1 MHFRALCVTLY
12 IEVRLM
18 SNGRIAVLIPSVYD
32 ELDKELISGIQT
44 ASTEIGY
51 DTLIFT
57 GVSTENVD
65 GYTQGEN
72 NIYKLPFVSEVD
84 GIILAANRF
93 SNNELKIS
101 VIKQIE
107 KSGIPCVAIEE
118 ETDHIKGVFLDQG
131 KVIYDIT
138 THLIAYH
145 GYRDILCLTGPNGN
159 SEAEKRAEGYMQAVK
174 EFGISAKV
182 IYGDF
187 WRNAPTELAQ
197 NIVSG
202 KYLKP
207 EAIVCTSDVMAV
219 TLCQVFTENGIK
231 VPDDVAV
238 TGYDGSIYTAM
249 TKPAITTAF
258 GGDKCLGKL
267 AVKEIAE
274 QLGIKCSFDCG
285 EIAIRFCGS
294 CGCENVNEERNILLD
309 YTEKMVRTRLGR
321 KSLMFSNYIAKMS
334 DCGDIPKFA
343 AVLDSLR
350 HLLYDCRSVNVC
362 LCDDWRKEHPEY
374 RKSGFS
380 ENMNLIYSEE
390 QPGQLAFP
398 VKKLLPSLSI
408 PHEPQFWVFSS
419 LHYTDKI
426 MGYIATC
433 YDSAEHFTADE
444 HYTGWCDAVA
454 NGLDIVIKKSN
465 TEYIWQ
471 KLEEK
476 NKTDLYTGLLSK
488 RGFALK
494 ATENDKLML
503 ISFPERYK
511 EMQYFVS
518 IVSAVLRSD
527 DSGKIALYLGGTLF
541 GVSIKNNIYKDFME
555 KFCRSL
561 SELGIYITENDL
573 EIIAENIDDNCDIE
587 RKLTEMMNLLSD
599 KNTSRRSEVYSVFF
613 SELRKSMKYTPQDN
627 WNVLIASEK
636 AGLSAS
642 HFQRLYKKYFGVS
655 FNEELIRFRLDRA
668 KYLLKNTSMSV
679 QRVAEECGYTSAAH
693 FMRQFKDRE
702 KVSAG
707 KYRKG

>member
-1 MHFRALCVTLY
+1 
-12 IEVRLM
+12 M

-32 ELDKELISGIQT
+32 ELDKELISGIHT
-44 ASTEIGY
+44 AANSIGF

-57 GVSTENVD
+57 GVSTENLD
-65 GYTQGEN
+65 SYTQGEN
-72 NIYKLPFVSEVD
+72 NIFNLPFAAEVD

-93 SNNELKIS
+93 SNNELKNS
-101 VIKQIE
+101 VLKQIE
-107 KSGIPCVAIEE
+107 KSRIPCVAIEE
-118 ETDHIKGVFLDQG
+118 ETDCVKGVFLDQG

-138 THLIAYH
+138 THLITYH
-145 GYRDILCLTGPNGN
+145 GYRDILCLTGPCGN
-159 SEAEKRAEGYMQAVK
+159 NEAEKRADGYMQAAK
-174 EFGISAKV
+174 EFGIPVKL

-187 WRNAPTELAQ
+187 WRNAPYELAK
-197 NIVSG
+197 NIASG
-202 KYLKP
+202 KITKP

-238 TGYDGSIYTAM
+238 TGYDGSIYTLM

-258 GGDKCLGKL
+258 GGDKCLGML
-267 AVKEIAE
+267 SVKELTE
-274 QLGIKCSFDCG
+274 QLGVNFNSDCG
-285 EIAIRFCGS
+285 EIGIRFCGS
-294 CGCENVNEERNILLD
+294 CGCRNIDEERNILLEH
-309 YTEKMVRTRLGR
+309 TEKMVRTRLGR
-321 KSLMFSNYIAKMS
+321 KPFMFSNYIAKMS

-350 HLLYDCRSVNVC
+350 YLLYDCRSVNVC

-380 ENMNLIYSEE
+380 ENMNLIYSEG
-390 QPGQLAFP
+390 QPGQLGFS
-398 VKKLLPSLSI
+398 VRKLLPCLDI
-408 PHEPQFWVFSS
+408 PHEPQLWVFSS

-433 YDSAEHFTADE
+433 YDSAEQFTADE

-488 RGFALK
+488 RGFAAK
-494 ATENDKLML
+494 ATENDML
-503 ISFPERYK
+503 ILVSFPQRYT

-527 DSGKIALYLGGTLF
+527 DSTKTALYLGDTVF
-541 GVSIKNNIYKDFME
+541 GVSINNSAYEGMLE

-561 SELGIYITENDL
+561 SELGIYVAENDL
-573 EIIAENIDDNCDIE
+573 EIITDNIDINCDIE
-587 RKLTEMMNLLSD
+587 RKLTEMMNLFSE
-599 KNTSRRSEVYSVFF
+599 KNGSRGGELYSEIF
-613 SELRKSMKYTPQDN
+613 SELRKSMKYTPQDDWCVN
-627 WNVLIASEK
+627 AASQK
-636 AGLSAS
+636 TGLSAS
-642 HFQRLYKKYFGVS
+642 HFQRLYKKYFGIS
-655 FNEELIRFRLDRA
+655 FNEELIVFRLDRA

-679 QRVAEECGYTSAAH
+679 QRIAEECGYASAAH
-693 FMRQFKDRE
+693 FMRQFKERE
-702 KVSAG
+702 KMSAG
-707 KYRKG
+707 KYRKEKINE